1 MILDT
6 NALSDLLEGSASLQA
21 VMEGMGP
28 LRLSPVVL
36 GEHRF
41 GLLRSTKRE
50 DREATLRQ
58 MEATFE
64 TLPIT
69 ALTSR
74 VYARIRDELRTQGR
88 AIPANDL
95 WIAAQAVEHGLPL
108 VSRDSHFLEVK
119 GLTLLTW

>member
-6 NALSDLLEGSASLQA
+6 NALSDLLGGCASLLA
-21 VMEGMGP
+21 VMAEQGP

-41 GLLRSTKRE
+41 GLLRSSKRK
-50 DREATLRQ
+50 DREATLQ
-58 MEATFE
+58 AMEKSFE

-69 ALTSR
+69 AKTSR
-74 VYARIRDELRTQGR
+74 IYARTRDALRVKGR
-88 AIPANDL
+88 PIPANDL
-95 WIAAQAVEHGLPL
+95 WIAAQAIEHGLPL
-108 VSRDSHFLEVK
+108 ISRDRHFLEVK